1 MQISKSRMSIRI
13 INSEYGKNFAAI
25 IPAANEMI
33 ITHTEPFLP
42 HPHLLTLAT
51 ALTYNSLAF
60 SPLYTRHSV
69 CVTLFPLPFLYIFRF
84 VVKGNI
90 AVMARFADLSRFD
103 GGNYFAAL
111 VVDMP
116 A

>member
-1 MQISKSRMSIRI
+1 MGIRI
-13 INSEYGKNFAAI
+13 MNSEYGKNFAAI
-25 IPAANEMI
+25 IPAANEIIMI
-33 ITHTEPFLP
+33 HTDPFLP

-60 SPLYTRHSV
+60 SPLYTKRGV
-69 CVTLFPLPFLYIFRF
+69 CVTLFLFPFFYIFRF
-84 VVKGNI
+84 VVESNI
-90 AVMARFADLSRFD
+90 AVVARFADFARFN

-111 VVDMP
+111 VINVP